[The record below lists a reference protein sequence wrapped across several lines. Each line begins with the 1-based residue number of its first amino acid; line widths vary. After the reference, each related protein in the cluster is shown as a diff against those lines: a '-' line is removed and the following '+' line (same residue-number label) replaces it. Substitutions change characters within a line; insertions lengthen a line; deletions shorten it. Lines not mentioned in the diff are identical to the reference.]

1 MVRTDNMASYWIRDN
16 VTWVQGFPG
25 SGRNLFDGVCLWT
38 KKNPET
44 VKSWIL
50 QPKSLAHAQGGALHL
65 GNSEVVVTSTRF
77 EENCA
82 QDGELR
88 SLGGAIFINDGSSLR
103 AEGCSFTRNR
113 VTAIGKVGA
122 GGAIRVDVGGTLWLQ
137 NTLHEANVVKSESE
151 ANGGAISSA
160 GIVTL
165 AAGNAFRA
173 NSVSGMGRS
182 TGGAIAV
189 GGQGSTLVAMDGAQ
203 FVDNTVTRLSQA
215 AKLPL
220 RLHTCL
226 TIWVQFRLPAL
237 GWGAVCV
244 LGWTD
249 L

>member
-1 MVRTDNMASYWIRDN
+1 M
-16 VTWVQGFPG
+16 
-25 SGRNLFDGVCLWT
+25 LL
-38 KKNPET
+38 
-44 VKSWIL
+44 
-50 QPKSLAHAQGGALHL
+50 HAQQGYGNREGGRWRCDSSRCWRDAL
-65 GNSEVVVTSTRF
+65 
-77 EENCA
+77 A
-82 QDGELR
+82 
-88 SLGGAIFINDGSSLR
+88 
-103 AEGCSFTRNR
+103 AEHVAR
-113 VTAIGKVGA
+113 
-122 GGAIRVDVGGTLWLQ
+122 
-137 NTLHEANVVKSESE
+137 VVKSESE

-165 AAGNAFRA
+165 AAGNGFRA

-203 FVDNTVTRLSQA
+203 FVDNTVTHLSQA